1 MLTPSSAATSTST
14 STATTRVVFSTG
26 EGLEPAQRQDLRRT
40 KLLTLYDA
48 DGARVLLVLRDDDAP
63 ERRVAQHLR
72 KLRVGHALFYRYEC
86 PVRLARILAREHDA
100 LEWGLAST
108 APRPDSE
115 GIPRGVGVAALIG
128 RVGALSARL
137 SDTHDDPARFEAQV
151 RRLWGNAG
159 IRVLEGEA
167 LLREGLRL
175 VHAVGRGA
183 RVAPRLILL
192 EHRGDP
198 AGDAPYIGLA
208 GKGITFDSGGLNLK
222 ATGHIEGMH
231 LDKSGACAVLGA
243 MLAARAA
250 RAPLNIVAALAM
262 AENAIGPNACKPG
275 EVVTAYNG
283 LRVEVGNTDAEG
295 RLVLGDAL
303 AFLQRYPLAL
313 AVNVATLTGACA
325 AALGKRMGGLFSNDD
340 ALARQLR
347 ASGERCD
354 EPLWRMPLGR
364 AHHDAIQSERDDADI
379 TNSGK
384 RDEGSAST
392 AAAFLESFVRVPW
405 AHLDVAGP
413 AMKGDARGFGT
424 QLLADFLLRGETAD

>member
-1 MLTPSSAATSTST
+1 MLMTSPPSSSEAST
-14 STATTRVVFSTG
+14 TTRVVFTTG

-40 KLLTLYDA
+40 KLLTLYDS
-48 DGARVLLVLRDDDAP
+48 GGERLLLVLRDDDAP

-72 KLRVGHALFYRYEC
+72 KLHVGRAMFYRYDC
-86 PVRLARILAREHDA
+86 PYRLARVLALEHDA
-100 LEWGLAST
+100 LEWSLARHAGGSI
-108 APRPDSE
+108 S
-115 GIPRGVGVAALIG
+115 RGVGVAALIG

-151 RRLWGNAG
+151 RRLWGNAD
-159 IRVLEGEA
+159 IRVLEGAA

-198 AGDAPYIGLA
+198 DEGAPYIGLA

-231 LDKSGACAVLGA
+231 RDKSGACAVLGA

-262 AENAIGPNACKPG
+262 AENAIGPDACKPG
-275 EVVTAYNG
+275 EVITAYNG

-313 AVNVATLTGACA
+313 AINVATLTGACA

-340 ALARQLR
+340 ALAQQLR

-364 AHHDAIQSERDDADI
+364 AHHEAIQSEREDADI

-384 RDEGSAST
+384 RGEGSAST

-413 AMKGDARGFGT
+413 AMDGDTRGFST
-424 QLLADFLLRGETAD
+424 QLLADFLLHGGTTD